1 MHTVQSIVQK
11 RQDLIAAK
19 QKASE
24 AVEVVEDVELKE
36 DFIDSPSERDRTE
49 ELLTTVSD
57 TDIVR
62 VKQSP
67 QPARLKASAQVHS
80 IETEDSIIT

>member
-1 MHTVQSIVQK
+1 MQK
-11 RQDLIAAK
+11 RQDLIVAR

-24 AVEVVEDVELKE
+24 AAEVVEDVELKE
-36 DFIDSPSERDRTE
+36 EFTDSPSARERTDE
-49 ELLTTVSD
+49 PLATVSD

-67 QPARLKASAQVHS
+67 KAERLKTSAQVRTQLNFS
-80 IETEDSIIT
+80 